1 MTFVAPSRTAPKWPP
16 RWASVCGS
24 HLRVTPTSV
33 NGGQLHALRELPLM
47 GLPGVTSRL
56 VGTDHSRSTVSSP
69 STYTPRGLSKHARS
83 RSSSRRPKAA
93 PRVSVTSRHLE
104 INRCGAGARRF
115 RAVLPAEAGAPV
127 RPAEVATPAAHT
139 ALVVSHDFSGSIRAS
154 RCGFVASRSRS
165 WGSHGFG
172 VARPG
177 FVRLEEIKL
186 LNARCLFLR
195 HVPHVPYCPS
205 KLSPCMQPSALQPD
219 SHPIRSR

>member
-24 HLRVTPTSV
+24 HLLVAPTSV

-47 GLPGVTSRL
+47 GLPGVTSRR
-56 VGTDHSRSTVSSP
+56 VGTDLSRSTVSSP
-69 STYTPRGLSKHARS
+69 STYTPRGLSKHACSSFS
-83 RSSSRRPKAA
+83 RCRPRAA
-93 PRVSVTSRHLE
+93 PKVSVTLHHHE
-104 INRCGAGARRF
+104 INRC
-115 RAVLPAEAGAPV
+115 RAWRSTVPLCSSSEAGAPV

-172 VARPG
+172 VA
-177 FVRLEEIKL
+177 
-186 LNARCLFLR
+186 
-195 HVPHVPYCPS
+195 
-205 KLSPCMQPSALQPD
+205 
-219 SHPIRSR
+219 